1 MSGGVIAGIVVP
13 LLLVPIAVVLVCLF
27 VKKKKKA
34 NNQGGMNSAYTVY
47 CEYRHKL
54 RSGVPYI
61 FKGRLNA
68 GYSCSDAV
76 LLSSKRSRTSIT
88 FFEL

>member
-1 MSGGVIAGIVVP
+1 MIAGIVVP

-47 CEYRHKL
+47 CEYRHKP

-61 FKGRLNA
+61 FLSRREGTNNIR
-68 GYSCSDAV
+68 DA
-76 LLSSKRSRTSIT
+76 
-88 FFEL
+88 